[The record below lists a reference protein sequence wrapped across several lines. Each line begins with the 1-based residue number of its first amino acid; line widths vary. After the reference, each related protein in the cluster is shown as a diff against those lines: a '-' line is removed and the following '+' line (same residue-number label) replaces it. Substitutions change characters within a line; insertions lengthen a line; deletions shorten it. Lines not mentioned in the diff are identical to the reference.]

1 MKARYASNKSVIPR
15 QHAARSKHV
24 VADQA
29 DVTSRESNAR
39 DKLAS
44 TSEELSDVLE
54 PATSENVTTDN
65 FIAASRSE
73 NDPVYSGAARDSS
86 ESTDDESTRY
96 MLASARSNV
105 DDVSLYQQ
113 YSSSETELSEM
124 LASGGDANDQASLS
138 DAATE
143 ILQLVVASGHE
154 CDSDNESVCSIRST
168 AEYSVAE
175 FMAPASFKSGSLSAA
190 LKREHQRRSATRR
203 RTAPASNVCDSTDSK
218 NDTIELAQSQFMFES
233 PATTPLR
240 SQRYGLRRRP
250 RQRHVYS
257 P

>member
-1 MKARYASNKSVIPR
+1 MIEGVYGNCFRIQLSEHEKPQIVHHDRLKPYQARNAEQHNTDWVDRVKARYASNKSVIPR
-15 QHAARSKHV
+15 QHAARSKYV

-96 MLASARSNV
+96 MLASARGNV
-105 DDVSLYQQ
+105 SDVSLYQQ
-113 YSSSETELSEM
+113 RSSSEAVLSDM
-124 LASGGDANDQASLS
+124 LASGGDANDQASS
-138 DAATE
+138 PDAATE
-143 ILQLVVASGHE
+143 ISQLVVASGHE
-154 CDSDNESVCSIRST
+154 RDSDNESVCSIRST

-190 LKREHQRRSATRR
+190 LKREH
-203 RTAPASNVCDSTDSK
+203 
-218 NDTIELAQSQFMFES
+218 
-233 PATTPLR
+233 
-240 SQRYGLRRRP
+240 
-250 RQRHVYS
+250 
-257 P
+257 

>member
-1 MKARYASNKSVIPR
+1 
-15 QHAARSKHV
+15 
-24 VADQA
+24 
-29 DVTSRESNAR
+29 
-39 DKLAS
+39 
-44 TSEELSDVLE
+44 
-54 PATSENVTTDN
+54 
-65 FIAASRSE
+65 
-73 NDPVYSGAARDSS
+73 
-86 ESTDDESTRY
+86 

-105 DDVSLYQQ
+105 DDVSLYWQ
-113 YSSSETELSEM
+113 YSSSETELSEI
-124 LASGGDANDQASLS
+124 LASGGDANDQALLP

-203 RTAPASNVCDSTDSK
+203 CAAPASNVCDSTGSE

-250 RQRHVYS
+250 RRRHVYS